1 VFGSSEKVE
10 RESHSTMVCGI
21 ILVDSEEKALTSH
34 AYSFLEFQRRRT
46 YVLWL
51 SIFWTV
57 ISSRVLFGQRTSVAE
72 EREEEERR
80 RFMRR
85 SSPPFFIFKEVLV
98 CLGAQGEDEP

>member
-1 VFGSSEKVE
+1 LKTKNVFGGSEKVE
-10 RESHSTMVCGI
+10 RESYGTVVCGI
-21 ILVDSEEKALTSH
+21 VLVDSEEKALTSH

-80 RFMRR
+80 RFVAEQKTNLLL
-85 SSPPFFIFKEVLV
+85 P
-98 CLGAQGEDEP
+98 